1 MRILVTG
8 GAGYLGSVLVP
19 QLLARGDEVMIVDNF
34 LYHQTPLLECCHHPR
49 LSIVRGDVR
58 DRALMSECLKRAEA
72 IIPLACFTGA
82 PLCDRDPVGAKSVN
96 LEAIAMLLELRRPD
110 QQVLFPT
117 TNSGYGIGQQGIA
130 CTEETPLRPISL
142 YGRLKVEAERLVL
155 EAGNSITL
163 RLATAFGISPRM
175 RLDLLVN
182 DLVYRAVTEG
192 VVVLF
197 QGHFKRN
204 YIHVRDVA
212 RGFIHCLEHFDAMKG
227 QPYNLGLSN
236 ANLSKREV
244 CEEIRKHVPRLS
256 IIEAEVGEDPDQR
269 NYLVS
274 NAKIERTGFRPSVS
288 LEEGIAELVKG
299 YQIIRRNGHA
309 NV

>member
-19 QLLARGDEVMIVDNF
+19 QLLARGDEVTVVDNF
-34 LYHQTPLLECCHHPR
+34 MYHQTSLLDACCNPR
-49 LSIVRGDVR
+49 LSIIRGDVR
-58 DRALMSECLKRAEA
+58 DRALMSACVKGAEA
-72 IIPLACFTGA
+72 IIPLACLTGA
-82 PLCDRDPVGAKSVN
+82 PLCEKDPFAAKSVN
-96 LEAIAMLLELRRPD
+96 LEAIVMLLELRRPD
-110 QQVLFPT
+110 QRLLFAT
-117 TNSGYGIGQQGIA
+117 TNSGYGIGQEGIA

-155 EAGNSITL
+155 NAGNSITL
-163 RLATAFGISPRM
+163 RLATAFGVSPRM

-182 DLVYRAVTEG
+182 ELVYRAVTEG

-197 QGHFKRN
+197 QSHFKRN

-212 RGFIHCLEHFDAMKG
+212 RGFIHCLAHFEAMKG

-244 CEEIRKHVPRLS
+244 CEEIKRQVPRLS
-256 IIEAEVGEDPDQR
+256 IVEAEVGQDPDRR
-269 NYLVS
+269 NYVVS
-274 NAKIERTGFRPSVS
+274 NAKIERTGFQPAVS
-288 LEEGIAELVKG
+288 LEAGIAELVKG
-299 YQIIRRNGHA
+299 YQIVRRNGHA